1 MAASVG
7 SFRVCAGCL
16 GAVSVLVLAGC
27 GTQRKVVV
35 SVVSQDEN
43 PVPHAL
49 VAVTGKRVSGTTDQ
63 QGLAL
68 LSGLRPGVYE
78 ITASARGYYAT
89 KTKRRLT
96 PGKHV
101 AVVLRYRPPVGT
113 FVWNIGPNGE
123 YWDEGTVTK
132 SGIAATEYD
141 WSCSRDPRTG
151 KEVGSWL
158 KFSGALPYAVAPDT
172 IAPEWVRR
180 QFPASGPP
188 TPPSRCGTS

>member
-1 MAASVG
+1 MAVSVG
-7 SFRVCAGCL
+7 SIRVCAGCL

-27 GTQRKVVV
+27 GTPRKITV
-35 SVVSQDEN
+35 SVLSQDQN

-49 VAVTGKRVSGTTDQ
+49 VAVAGARVTGTTDQ

-68 LSGLRPGVYE
+68 LPGFRPGVYE
-78 ITASARGYYAT
+78 IIASARGYYAT
-89 KTKRRLT
+89 TTKRRLS
-96 PGKHV
+96 PGKAV
-101 AVVLRYRPPVGT
+101 AVELRYRPPIGT
-113 FVWNIGPNGE
+113 FVWNIGPDGE

-132 SGIAATEYD
+132 AGITATEYD

-158 KFSGALPYAVAPDT
+158 KFSGAQPYAVAPDA

-188 TPPSRCGTS
+188 TPPSGCRDS